1 MTSLAKRKSKLSVE
15 FSDCVRERGK
25 LREIVMDFS
34 PYGVKVR
41 LKGMRSAFEVSP
53 ASIYNLAVMKF
64 VAAQKAE
71 KKTRKKNGHD

>member
-1 MTSLAKRKSKLSVE
+1 VTSLAKRKSKLSVE

-41 LKGMRSAFEVSP
+41 LKGLRSAFEVSP
-53 ASIYNLAVMKF
+53 ASIYNLAVLKF
-64 VAAQKAE
+64 VSAQKAE
-71 KKTRKKNGHD
+71 KKARKK

>member
-53 ASIYNLAVMKF
+53 ASIYNLAVLKF
-64 VAAQKAE
+64 VTAQKAE
-71 KKTRKKNGHD
+71 KKARKSS

>member
-1 MTSLAKRKSKLSVE
+1 VTSLAKRKSKLSVE

-53 ASIYNLAVMKF
+53 ASIYNLAVLKF
-64 VAAQKAE
+64 VTAQKAE
-71 KKTRKKNGHD
+71 KKARKSS

>member
-53 ASIYNLAVMKF
+53 ASIYNLAVLKF
-64 VAAQKAE
+64 VSAQRAE
-71 KKTRKKNGHD
+71 KKAKRSGSK